1 MCYMVQWKIVTYRVP
16 PDPSRHRVAIWR
28 ELRRAGA
35 VPLQQATWALPV
47 HSLTTR
53 TIDRVLMLVERADG
67 EAFVFDAQP
76 RDEAMATSL
85 EDAFIQGREAEWHE
99 FVRECDKFDAEIAHE
114 IRTEKFIHAELDE
127 EEQNLE
133 RLRRWH
139 RELVSRDVIGA
150 PSAPEAEL
158 RLKASAELLEGF
170 AQQVF
175 EHEGGV

>member
-1 MCYMVQWKIVTYRVP
+1 MEWAIVTYRVP
-16 PDPSRHRVAIWR
+16 PEPSRHRVAIWR

-47 HSLTTR
+47 HPLTAR
-53 TIDRVLMLVERADG
+53 TIERVLTLVERAEGD
-67 EAFVFDAQP
+67 AYLFDATP
-76 RDEAMATSL
+76 RDDEMAAALEA
-85 EDAFIQGREAEWHE
+85 AFIEGREEEWHE
-99 FVRECDKFDAEIAHE
+99 FIRECDKFDDEIARE
-114 IRTEKFIHAELDE
+114 IRNEKFTSAELEE

-139 RELVSRDVIGA
+139 RDLSARDVLGA

-158 RLKASAELLEGF
+158 RLKASAERLEGY